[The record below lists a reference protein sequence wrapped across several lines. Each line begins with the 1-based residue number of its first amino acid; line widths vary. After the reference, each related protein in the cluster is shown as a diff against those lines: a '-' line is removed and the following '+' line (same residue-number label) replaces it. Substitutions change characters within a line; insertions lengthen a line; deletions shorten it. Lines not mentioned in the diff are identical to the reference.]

1 MSNDIPPKYKIQAT
15 NRYKKH
21 LKLIAKRNLDN
32 IKKINAVVHLLE
44 RGLELPEKMKD
55 HVLVGNWTGHRKC
68 HVGPDLLLIYK
79 IEEDVLILELV
90 DTGTHADVFGV

>member
-32 IKKINAVVHLLE
+32 VKKINAVVHLLE
-44 RGLELPEKMKD
+44 RGLE
-55 HVLVGNWTGHRKC
+55 
-68 HVGPDLLLIYK
+68 
-79 IEEDVLILELV
+79 
-90 DTGTHADVFGV
+90 